1 MEPPVRRIFL
11 LLLFAISIQA
21 QDAPRKIEPTWLR
34 RDVAALQEH
43 PTDIATPT
51 CHYTPVFGEGD
62 SEAKLP
68 VTFTRFGVL
77 TIDANG
83 ACKPATYPLIE
94 ELLFVRDG
102 AASMRYADETH
113 ALTPDDFT
121 YIPPTVAHTLS
132 NPNAQPAHLVLISS
146 KISPK
151 TTLAAAPKLTV
162 ANLRELNEQVVGGH
176 PSSVLYKLMIGP
188 RVTARDRINATY
200 GIADFF
206 LMDFAPGGTNFPH
219 HHENA
224 EEIYL
229 VLDGEGQMS
238 AGSGMDGIQGL
249 HPAKAGDAYYFRVNC
264 TVGFYAAN
272 KPDAKAHILA
282 VRAYVDYPKNWD

>member
-1 MEPPVRRIFL
+1 MRKL
-11 LLLFAISIQA
+11 LLAFLALASLTPA

-34 RDVAALQEH
+34 RDVAALQEQA
-43 PTDIATPT
+43 TDITTPT

-62 SEAKLP
+62 SESTLP
-68 VTFTRFGVL
+68 QTFTRFGVL

-83 ACKPATYPLIE
+83 ACKPATYPRLE
-94 ELLFVRDG
+94 ELYFVRDG
-102 AASMRYADETH
+102 AASLQYADETH
-113 ALTPDDFT
+113 ALAAEDFT
-121 YIPPTVAHTLS
+121 YIPPTIAHTLS
-132 NPNAQPAHLVLISS
+132 NPNAQPVHLILITS
-146 KISPK
+146 KVSPK
-151 TTLAAAPKLTV
+151 TTLAPAPKLTV

-176 PSSVLYKLMIGP
+176 PTSVLYKLMIGP
-188 RVTARDRINATY
+188 RGTKRDRINATY

-206 LMDFAPGGTNFPH
+206 LMDFAPAGTNFPH

-264 TVGFYAAN
+264 TVGFYNAD
-272 KPDAKAHILA
+272 KPSAKAHILA